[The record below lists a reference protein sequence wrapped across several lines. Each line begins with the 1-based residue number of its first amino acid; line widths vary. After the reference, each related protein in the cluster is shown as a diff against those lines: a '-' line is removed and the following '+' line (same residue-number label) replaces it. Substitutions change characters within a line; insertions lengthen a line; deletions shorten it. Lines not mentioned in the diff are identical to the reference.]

1 MIFLNSSDEPI
12 LFECIKCGA
21 CCREESLLVTV
32 TGRDLVRIS
41 MVLGLDASE
50 LIRALDFYLV
60 SGITAHDGLR
70 DFPALNTEKGPAYV
84 ALKKMENGDCV
95 FLKDNLCMIHT
106 IRPVVCMSFPFVF
119 QDAGDHRKWGLSA
132 MKHICPGLGSGPR
145 VIGSE
150 LIELA
155 DTVLEDLVLFK
166 EFGEE
171 WSTITEPSAQKLI
184 EAILSDSRFSV

>member
-1 MIFLNSSDEPI
+1 MIFLNSPDEPI

-32 TGRDLVRIS
+32 TGRDLARIS
-41 MVLGLDASE
+41 SILGLDANE
-50 LIRALDFYLV
+50 LIRSVDFYLS
-60 SGITAHDGLR
+60 SGITSSDGLR
-70 DFPALNTEKGPAYV
+70 DFPALNTEKGSAFV
-84 ALKKMENGDCV
+84 ALKKMEDGDCV

-132 MKHICPGLGSGPR
+132 MKHICPGLGSGPE

-155 DTVLEDLVLFK
+155 DTVLEDLVLFR
-166 EFGEE
+166 EFAEE
-171 WSTITEPSAQKLI
+171 WNTNSEPTAQKLI
-184 EAILSDSRFSV
+184 EAILSDPRFTV

>member
-1 MIFLNSSDEPI
+1 MIFLNSLDDKI
-12 LFECIKCGA
+12 HFECIRCGA

-41 MVLGLDASE
+41 VILGLKSRE
-50 LIRALDFYLV
+50 LIRAVDFYLA
-60 SGITAHDGLR
+60 SGITTQDGLR
-70 DFPALNTEKGPAYV
+70 DFPALNTEKGPAFL

-106 IRPVVCMSFPFVF
+106 IRPVVCRSFPFVF

-132 MKHICPGLGSGPR
+132 RKDICPGLGSGPQ
-145 VIGSE
+145 VLGAD

-155 DTVLEDLVLFK
+155 DTVLEDLIIFR
-166 EFGEE
+166 EFADE
-171 WSTITEPSAQKLI
+171 WNSVKNPGAQKLI
-184 EAILSDSRFSV
+184 ETILSDPRFSI

>member
-1 MIFLNSSDEPI
+1 MNSHDESI
-12 LFECIKCGA
+12 LFECTKCGA

-32 TGRDLVRIS
+32 TGRDLARIS
-41 MVLGLDASE
+41 TILGLDASE
-50 LIRALDFYLV
+50 LIRAVDFYLV
-60 SGITAHDGLR
+60 SGITSYDGLR

-132 MKHICPGLGSGPR
+132 MKHICPGLGSGPE

-155 DTVLEDLVLFK
+155 DTVLENLVLFK
-166 EFGEE
+166 EFGVE
-171 WSTITEPSAQKLI
+171 WNTISEPSVQKLI
-184 EAILSDSRFSV
+184 EAILSDPRFSV

>member
-1 MIFLNSSDEPI
+1 VIFLNSLDDKI
-12 LFECIKCGA
+12 HFECIRCGA

-41 MVLGLDASE
+41 VILGLKSRE
-50 LIRALDFYLV
+50 LIRAVDFYLA
-60 SGITAHDGLR
+60 SGITTQDGLR
-70 DFPALNTEKGPAYV
+70 DFPALNTEKGPAFL

-106 IRPVVCMSFPFVF
+106 IRPVVCRSFPFVF

-132 MKHICPGLGSGPR
+132 RKDICPGLGSVPQVLGAD
-145 VIGSE
+145 

-155 DTVLEDLVLFK
+155 DTVLEDLIIFR
-166 EFGEE
+166 EFADE
-171 WSTITEPSAQKLI
+171 WNSVKNPSAQKLI
-184 EAILSDSRFSV
+184 ETILSDPRFSI

>member
-1 MIFLNSSDEPI
+1 MIFLNSRDEPI

-21 CCREESLLVTV
+21 CCREETLLVTV
-32 TGRDLVRIS
+32 TGSDLARIS
-41 MVLGLDASE
+41 SVLGLDSNE
-50 LIRALDFYLV
+50 LIRAVDFYLESV
-60 SGITAHDGLR
+60 ITSHDGLR

-84 ALKKMENGDCV
+84 TLKKMENGDCV
-95 FLKDNLCMIHT
+95 FLKDDLCMIHT

-132 MKHICPGLGSGPR
+132 MKHICPGLGSGPE

-155 DTVLEDLVLFK
+155 DTVLEDLVLFREFAEDWNANK
-166 EFGEE
+166 EP
-171 WSTITEPSAQKLI
+171 TALKLI
-184 EAILSDSRFSV
+184 EAILKDPRFTV

>member
-1 MIFLNSSDEPI
+1 MILLNSHGEPI

-32 TGRDLVRIS
+32 TGRDLARIS
-41 MVLGLDASE
+41 KMLGLDASE
-50 LIRALDFYLV
+50 LVRAVDFYLV
-60 SGITAHDGLR
+60 SGITSYDGLR

-84 ALKKMENGDCV
+84 ALKKMKNGDCV

-132 MKHICPGLGSGPR
+132 MKHICPGLGSGPE

-166 EFGEE
+166 EFGVE
-171 WSTITEPSAQKLI
+171 WNTISEPSAQKLV
-184 EAILSDSRFSV
+184 EAILSDPRFSV

>member
-1 MIFLNSSDEPI
+1 MILLNSHGELI

-32 TGRDLVRIS
+32 TGRDLARLSKI
-41 MVLGLDASE
+41 LGLDASE
-50 LIRALDFYLV
+50 LIRAVDLYLV
-60 SGITAHDGLR
+60 SGITSYDGLR
-70 DFPALNTEKGPAYV
+70 DFPALNTEKGPAFV

-132 MKHICPGLGSGPR
+132 MKHICPGLGSGPE

-166 EFGEE
+166 EFGVE
-171 WSTITEPSAQKLI
+171 WNTISEPSAQKLV
-184 EAILSDSRFSV
+184 EAILSDPRFSV